1 MLFIDDL
8 LLLPFTGFKAIMNT
22 LAKVAMEQYTD
33 DAPIKQRLLDLQVQL
48 DNGDVTEDEY
58 VKQEAAILRELREVQ
73 QRKMELAGVSPEEMK
88 SGGFAG
94 APKEADYS
102 GSSFEVSSFLD
113 SDKKER

>member
-22 LAKVAMEQYTD
+22 LAKVALEQYTD

-48 DNGDVTEDEY
+48 DNGDITEDEY
-58 VKQEAAILRELREVQ
+58 VEHEAAILRELREIQ
-73 QRKMELAGVSPEEMK
+73 QRKMELAGVSPDEMQ

-94 APKEADYS
+94 APKETDLGEA
-102 GSSFEVSSFLD
+102 SFEVSTFLD
-113 SDKKER
+113 EKKER

>member
-22 LAKVAMEQYTD
+22 LAKVALEQYTD

-48 DNGDVTEDEY
+48 DDGDISEEEY
-58 VKQEAAILRELREVQ
+58 VEQEAAILRELREIQ
-73 QRKMELAGVSPEEMK
+73 ERKMELAGVSPEQMA

-94 APKEADYS
+94 APKETELSEA
-102 GSSFEVSSFLD
+102 SFEVSTFL
-113 SDKKER
+113 DKKER

>member
-22 LAKVAMEQYTD
+22 LAKVALEQYTD

-48 DNGDVTEDEY
+48 DNGDITEEEY
-58 VKQEAAILRELREVQ
+58 VEHEGAILRELREIQ
-73 QRKMELAGVSPEEMK
+73 QRKMELAGVSPEEMQ

-94 APKEADYS
+94 APKEAELS
-102 GSSFEVSSFLD
+102 EASFEVSTFLD
-113 SDKKER
+113 NKER